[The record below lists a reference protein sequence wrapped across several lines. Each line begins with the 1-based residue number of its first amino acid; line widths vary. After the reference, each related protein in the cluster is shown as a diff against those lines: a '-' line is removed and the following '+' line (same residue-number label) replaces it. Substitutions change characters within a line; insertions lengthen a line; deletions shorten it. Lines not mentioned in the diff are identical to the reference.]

1 MKLHIEGFG
10 PIKKPVV
17 LEPKALTVLCGANNT
32 GKTYALYVLNALMDS
47 RFVAHFEFAKTHAK
61 VLLQEK
67 HLSVSVEVLL
77 GGNGLR
83 HAEKAIADGL
93 KSTLQRFF
101 VAESTLTES
110 AIFKVEL
117 DEGEVASTSEL
128 TLKNRWSGEAT
139 DEGVIHFKRSPQ
151 GQAIISVA
159 GKWDSIQQVEDALNR
174 LLMQLYLPQRKGRD
188 FLLPAERTGINLF
201 FRELNSRRAAL
212 LRHVTSQTLD
222 TNELLKDIIVSRYP
236 QPIHDYIEFLNSQPE
251 IKRQESSFADL
262 AAWLQK
268 EVLRV
273 KYKVDRYGDISIAP
287 LRSGAEMGL
296 HLGSS
301 TVKTFFGLWSYL
313 NHLAREG
320 DWLMID
326 EPELNLHPQNQ
337 LAIAQ
342 LLAQLVNRG
351 IHVVVSTHSDYMVR
365 EWGNLIMLG
374 SQDFDGRDA
383 LAEQHALPSTQW
395 LSPSKVSAYEFN
407 AGGALPM
414 KVSADSGIRTE
425 LFDASIQRLNAAS
438 QDIFFGR
445 QSAVERAQPVEAQ
458 ATPKAVKKE
467 SKKAKVR
474 A

>member
-1 MKLHIEGFG
+1 MKLSIEGFG
-10 PIKKPVV
+10 PIKKTVV
-17 LEPKALTVLCGANNT
+17 IEPKALTLLCGANNT

-47 RFVAHFEFAKTHAK
+47 RFVAHFDFAKTHAK
-61 VLLQEK
+61 ALFQEK
-67 HLSVSVEVLL
+67 YFSIATDTLL
-77 GGNGLR
+77 GTNALK
-83 HAEKAIADGL
+83 HAEKTISHGL

-110 AIFKVEL
+110 ATFAVEL
-117 DEGEVASTSEL
+117 DGSEISASASV
-128 TLKNRWSGEAT
+128 TLKVSWGGT
-139 DEGVIHFKRSPQ
+139 DADAGVIHLEGSQ
-151 GQAIISVA
+151 QEQTTVSIT
-159 GKWDSIQQVEDALNR
+159 GKWASAQQVEDALHR

-188 FLLPAERTGINLF
+188 FLLPAERSGINLL

-251 IKRQESSFADL
+251 IKRQTSEFADL

-268 EVLRV
+268 EVLRA

-287 LRSGAEMGL
+287 LRSGTELGL

-313 NHLAREG
+313 NHLARKG

-326 EPELNLHPQNQ
+326 EPELNLHPHNQ

-365 EWGNLIMLG
+365 AWGNLIMLG
-374 SQDFDGRDA
+374 EQDFVGRNE
-383 LAEQHALPSTQW
+383 LAAQHALPPTQW
-395 LSPSKVSAYEFN
+395 LTTSQVSAYEFN
-407 AGGALPM
+407 SGGAQNM
-414 KVSADSGIRTE
+414 RVSAEGGIRTD
-425 LFDASIQRLNAAS
+425 LFDASIQSLNAAA
-438 QDIFFGR
+438 QDIYFAR
-445 QSAVERAQPVEAQ
+445 QNAMEGAAPEVSVAV
-458 ATPKAVKKE
+458 PKAVKKPRG
-467 SKKAKVR
+467 R

>member
-1 MKLHIEGFG
+1 MKLRIEDFG

-17 LEPKALTVLCGANNT
+17 LEPKALTLLCGANNT

-47 RFVAHFEFAKTHAK
+47 RFVAHFDFAKNHAK
-61 VLLQEK
+61 VLFQEK
-67 HLSVSVEVLL
+67 HFSLPIDAFL
-77 GGNGLR
+77 GISALQ
-83 HAEKAIADGL
+83 HAQKSIADGL

-110 AIFKVEL
+110 AMFAIEL
-117 DEGEVASTSEL
+117 DIAEISSNPSV
-128 TLKNRWSGEAT
+128 TLKISWGGGAAN
-139 DEGVIHFKRSPQ
+139 EGVIHYMGALQEKGTVS
-151 GQAIISVA
+151 IA
-159 GKWDSIQQVEDALNR
+159 GKWDSVQQVEEALHR

-222 TNELLKDIIVSRYP
+222 TSELLKDIIVSRYP

-251 IKRQESSFADL
+251 IKRQESTFADL
-262 AAWLQK
+262 ATWLQK

-337 LAIAQ
+337 LAIAR

-374 SQDFDGRDA
+374 NADFVGRDA
-383 LAEQHALPSTQW
+383 LAEQYALPSTQW
-395 LSPSKVSAYEFN
+395 LSTTQVSAYEFN
-407 AGGALPM
+407 SGSAHAM
-414 KVSADSGIRTE
+414 QVSADSGIRTD
-425 LFDASIQRLNAAS
+425 LFDASIQRLNAAA
-438 QDIFFGR
+438 QDIFFTK
-445 QSAVERAQPVEAQ
+445 QSANEIVQSVEAQ
-458 ATPKAVKKE
+458 TTHKSTTNA
-467 SKKAKVR
+467 SKKTKAR

>member
-1 MKLHIEGFG
+1 MKLSIEGFG
-10 PIKKPVV
+10 PIKKTVV
-17 LEPKALTVLCGANNT
+17 IEPKALTLLCGANNT

-47 RFVAHFEFAKTHAK
+47 RFVAHFAFAKDNAK
-61 VLLQEK
+61 VLFQEK
-67 HLSVSVEVLL
+67 HFSVATDTLL
-77 GGNGLR
+77 GTSAIR
-83 HAEKAIADGL
+83 HAERTIAHGL

-101 VAESTLTES
+101 VAESTLTDS
-110 AIFKVEL
+110 ATFSIEL
-117 DEGEVASTSEL
+117 DVGQIAANPPIS
-128 TLKNRWSGEAT
+128 LKITWGSA
-139 DEGVIHFKRSPQ
+139 DEGVIHLKGTSQ
-151 GQAIISVA
+151 EQTTVSIA
-159 GKWDSIQQVEDALNR
+159 GKWASVQQVEDALHR

-188 FLLPAERTGINLF
+188 FLLPAERSGINLF

-251 IKRQESSFADL
+251 IKRQESEFADL

-268 EVLRV
+268 EVLRA

-287 LRSGAEMGL
+287 LRSGAELGL

-313 NHLAREG
+313 NHLARKG

-326 EPELNLHPQNQ
+326 EPELNLHPHNQ

-351 IHVVVSTHSDYMVR
+351 INVVVSTHSDYMVR
-365 EWGNLIMLG
+365 AWGNLIMLG
-374 SQDFDGRDA
+374 NQDFDGRDD
-383 LAEQHALPSTQW
+383 LAAQYALPPTQW
-395 LSPSKVSAYEFN
+395 LNTSQVSAYEFN
-407 AGGALPM
+407 AGGAQSM
-414 KVSADSGIRTE
+414 QVSAEGGIRTD
-425 LFDASIQRLNAAS
+425 LFDASIQSLNAAA
-438 QDIFFGR
+438 QDIYFAR
-445 QSAVERAQPVEAQ
+445 QNAMEGATQELSV
-458 ATPKAVKKE
+458 ATPKAVKKPR
-467 SKKAKVR
+467 SR

>member
-1 MKLHIEGFG
+1 MKLSIEGFG

-17 LEPKALTVLCGANNT
+17 IEPKALTLLCGANNT

-47 RFVAHFEFAKTHAK
+47 RFLTPFDFSKTHAK
-61 VLLQEK
+61 SLFEDK
-67 HLSVSVEVLL
+67 HFSVHTDSLL
-77 GGNGLR
+77 GVSALR
-83 HAEKAIADGL
+83 HAERTIAHGL
-93 KSTLQRFF
+93 KSTLPRFF
-101 VAESTLTES
+101 VAESKLTES
-110 AIFKVEL
+110 AKFAIDL
-117 DEGEVASTSEL
+117 DHAEIAAVTAI
-128 TLKNRWSGEAT
+128 TLKINWSGAT
-139 DEGVIHFKRSPQ
+139 ADEGVIHLAGTSHEQ
-151 GQAIISVA
+151 VTVSIS
-159 GKWDSIQQVEDALNR
+159 GTWPSSQQVEDALNR

-188 FLLPAERTGINLF
+188 FLLPAERSGINLF

-251 IKRQESSFADL
+251 IKRQESDFADL

-268 EVLRV
+268 EVLRA

-287 LRSGAEMGL
+287 LRSGAEVGL

-313 NHLAREG
+313 NHLARTG

-351 IHVVVSTHSDYMVR
+351 IRVVVSTHSDYMVR
-365 EWGNLIMLG
+365 AWGNLIMLG
-374 SQDFDGRDA
+374 DQDFEGRDD
-383 LAEQHALPSTQW
+383 LAAQYALPATQW
-395 LSPSKVSAYEFN
+395 LTSSQVSAYEFN
-407 AGGALPM
+407 DGGAQSM
-414 KVSADSGIRTE
+414 QVSAEGGIRTD
-425 LFDASIQRLNAAS
+425 LFDASIQRLNAAA
-438 QDIFFGR
+438 QDIYFAR
-445 QSAVERAQPVEAQ
+445 QSAFPEEHAPVSKTRKTSKGRA
-458 ATPKAVKKE
+458 
-467 SKKAKVR
+467 
-474 A
+474 

>member
-1 MKLHIEGFG
+1 
-10 PIKKPVV
+10 
-17 LEPKALTVLCGANNT
+17 
-32 GKTYALYVLNALMDS
+32 
-47 RFVAHFEFAKTHAK
+47 
-61 VLLQEK
+61 
-67 HLSVSVEVLL
+67 
-77 GGNGLR
+77 
-83 HAEKAIADGL
+83 
-93 KSTLQRFF
+93 
-101 VAESTLTES
+101 
-110 AIFKVEL
+110 
-117 DEGEVASTSEL
+117 
-128 TLKNRWSGEAT
+128 
-139 DEGVIHFKRSPQ
+139 
-151 GQAIISVA
+151 
-159 GKWDSIQQVEDALNR
+159 
-174 LLMQLYLPQRKGRD
+174 MQLYLPQRKGRD

-251 IKRQESSFADL
+251 IKRQESTFADL

-374 SQDFDGRDA
+374 SEDFDGRDA

-445 QSAVERAQPVEAQ
+445 QSAVERAQPIVAQ
-458 ATPKAVKKE
+458 ATPKPAQKE
-467 SKKAKVR
+467 SKKAKAR

>member
-1 MKLHIEGFG
+1 MKLSIEGFG
-10 PIKKPVV
+10 PIKKTVV
-17 LEPKALTVLCGANNT
+17 IEPKALTLLCGANNT

-47 RFVAHFEFAKTHAK
+47 RFVAHFAFAKDHAQIL
-61 VLLQEK
+61 VQEK
-67 HLSVSVEVLL
+67 HFSVATDTLL
-77 GGNGLR
+77 GTSAIR
-83 HAEKAIADGL
+83 HAEKTIAHGL

-101 VAESTLTES
+101 VAESTLTDS
-110 AIFKVEL
+110 ATFSIEL
-117 DEGEVASTSEL
+117 DVGEIAANPPIS
-128 TLKNRWSGEAT
+128 LKITWGSA
-139 DEGVIHFKRSPQ
+139 DEGVIHLKGMSQ
-151 GQAIISVA
+151 EQTTVSIT
-159 GKWDSIQQVEDALNR
+159 GKWASVQQVEDALHR
-174 LLMQLYLPQRKGRD
+174 LLMQMYLPQRKGRD
-188 FLLPAERTGINLF
+188 FLLPAERSGINLF

-251 IKRQESSFADL
+251 IKRQESEFSDL

-268 EVLRV
+268 EILRA

-287 LRSGAEMGL
+287 LRSGAELGL

-313 NHLAREG
+313 NHLARKG

-365 EWGNLIMLG
+365 AWGNLIMLG
-374 SQDFDGRDA
+374 NQDFEGRDA
-383 LAEQHALPSTQW
+383 LADQYALPSTQW
-395 LSPSKVSAYEFN
+395 LTTSQVSAYEFD
-407 AGGALPM
+407 AGGAHSML
-414 KVSADSGIRTE
+414 VSAEGGIRTD
-425 LFDASIQRLNAAS
+425 LFDASIQKLNAAA
-438 QDIFFGR
+438 QDIYFAR
-445 QSAVERAQPVEAQ
+445 QSAMEGDTPPELSV
-458 ATPKAVKKE
+458 ATPKVVKKPRG
-467 SKKAKVR
+467 R

>member
-1 MKLHIEGFG
+1 MKLSIEGFG

-17 LEPKALTVLCGANNT
+17 IEPKALTLLCGANNT

-47 RFVAHFEFAKTHAK
+47 RFVAHFDFAKTHAK
-61 VLLQEK
+61 TLFQEK
-67 HLSVSVEVLL
+67 HFSISTDTLL
-77 GGNGLR
+77 GTSALK
-83 HAEKAIADGL
+83 HAGKTIAQGL
-93 KSTLQRFF
+93 KSTLARFF
-101 VAESTLTES
+101 VAESTLTEA
-110 AIFKVEL
+110 AIFAIEL
-117 DEGEVASTSEL
+117 DSVEILIEPSVSLKVKWGNAEV
-128 TLKNRWSGEAT
+128 
-139 DEGVIHFKRSPQ
+139 DEGIIHIGGLSEEQ
-151 GQAIISVA
+151 ITISIV
-159 GKWDSIQQVEDALNR
+159 GKWASVQQVEDAFHR

-188 FLLPAERTGINLF
+188 FLLPAERSGINLF

-251 IKRQESSFADL
+251 IKRQESEFADL

-268 EVLRV
+268 EVLRA

-287 LRSGAEMGL
+287 LRSGAELGL

-313 NHLAREG
+313 NHLARKG

-326 EPELNLHPQNQ
+326 EPELNLHPHNQ

-365 EWGNLIMLG
+365 TWGNLIMLG
-374 SQDFDGRDA
+374 NQDFEGRNE
-383 LAEQHALPSTQW
+383 LASQYALPSSQW
-395 LSPSKVSAYEFN
+395 LNTSQVSAYEFN
-407 AGGALPM
+407 AGGAQSM
-414 KVSADSGIRTE
+414 QVTADGGIRTD
-425 LFDASIQRLNAAS
+425 LFDASIQSLNAAA
-438 QDIFFGR
+438 QDIYFAR
-445 QSAVERAQPVEAQ
+445 QG
-458 ATPKAVKKE
+458 ATEEVITALSPPMPKVAKK
-467 SKKAKVR
+467 SKVR
-474 A
+474 T

>member
-1 MKLHIEGFG
+1 MKLSIEGFG
-10 PIKKPVV
+10 PIKKPIVI
-17 LEPKALTVLCGANNT
+17 EPKALTLLCGANNT

-47 RFVAHFEFAKTHAK
+47 RFVAHFDFAKTRAK
-61 VLLQEK
+61 ALFEEK
-67 HLSVSVEVLL
+67 HFAVSTDSLL
-77 GGNGLR
+77 GASALR
-83 HAEKAIADGL
+83 HAEKTIAHGL
-93 KSTLQRFF
+93 KSTLPRFF

-110 AIFKVEL
+110 AKFAIEL
-117 DEGEVASTSEL
+117 DHAEIASAPAI
-128 TLKNRWSGEAT
+128 TLKISWSGAT
-139 DEGVIHFKRSPQ
+139 ADEGVIHLT
-151 GQAIISVA
+151 GISEEQTTVSIA
-159 GKWDSIQQVEDALNR
+159 GNWPAAQQVEDALNR

-188 FLLPAERTGINLF
+188 FLLPAERSGINLF

-251 IKRQESSFADL
+251 IKRQESDFADL

-268 EVLRV
+268 EVLRA

-287 LRSGAEMGL
+287 LRSGTELGL
-296 HLGSS
+296 HLGLS

-313 NHLAREG
+313 NHLARTG

-351 IHVVVSTHSDYMVR
+351 IRVVVSTHSDYMVR
-365 EWGNLIMLG
+365 AWGNLIMLG
-374 SQDFDGRDA
+374 DQDFEGRDD
-383 LAEQHALPSTQW
+383 LAAQYALPATQW
-395 LSPSKVSAYEFN
+395 LASSQVSAYEFN
-407 AGGALPM
+407 DGGAQSM
-414 KVSADSGIRTE
+414 QVSAEGGIRTD
-425 LFDASIQRLNAAS
+425 LFDASIQRLNAAA
-438 QDIFFGR
+438 QDIYFAR
-445 QSAVERAQPVEAQ
+445 QSALPEESTPV
-458 ATPKAVKKE
+458 PKPRKT
-467 SKKAKVR
+467 SKVR